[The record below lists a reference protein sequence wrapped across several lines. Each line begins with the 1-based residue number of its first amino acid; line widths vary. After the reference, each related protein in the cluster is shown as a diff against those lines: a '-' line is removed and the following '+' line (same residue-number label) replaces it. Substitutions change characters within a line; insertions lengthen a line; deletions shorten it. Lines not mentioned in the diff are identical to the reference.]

1 MSETNTNIDVSN
13 LDIHKI
19 MKLLPHR
26 YPMLLVDRVIALET
40 RKSIKVIKNVTINE
54 PYFTGHYP
62 QRPVMPGV
70 LIVEALAQA
79 AALLAF
85 SEEAAH
91 DENTLYYFV
100 GIEKVRFRR
109 VVEPGDQLVLDV
121 EHVKSK
127 SSMFFWF
134 KGQALVDGN
143 VAAQA
148 EFTCMVKKNGVEPE
162 PERP

>member
-1 MSETNTNIDVSN
+1 MSETNTNIDVSK

-26 YPMLLVDRVIALET
+26 YPMLMVDRVIALEPH
-40 RKSIKVIKNVTINE
+40 KNIKVIKNVTINE

-79 AALLAF
+79 AALLTF
-85 SEEAAH
+85 SEEAVH

-100 GIEKVRFRR
+100 GIENVRFRR
-109 VVEPGDQLVLDV
+109 PVEPGDQLVLDV
-121 EHVKSK
+121 DFVKHKRSIY
-127 SSMFFWF
+127 WF

-143 VAAQA
+143 VAAEA
-148 EFTCMVKKNGVEPE
+148 EFTCMVKKNGE
-162 PERP
+162 

>member
-1 MSETNTNIDVSN
+1 MSETNTNIDVSK

-26 YPMLLVDRVIALET
+26 YPMLMVDRVIALEPH
-40 RKSIKVIKNVTINE
+40 KNIKVIKNVTINE

-79 AALLAF
+79 AALLTF
-85 SEEAAH
+85 SEEAVH

-100 GIEKVRFRR
+100 GIENVRFRR
-109 VVEPGDQLVLDV
+109 PVEPGDQLILDV
-121 EHVKSK
+121 EFVKHKRSIY
-127 SSMFFWF
+127 WF
-134 KGQALVDGN
+134 KGQALVDGA
-143 VAAQA
+143 VAAEA
-148 EFTCMVKKNGVEPE
+148 EFTCMVKKNGE
-162 PERP
+162 

>member
-1 MSETNTNIDVSN
+1 MSETNTNIVDVSK

-26 YPMLLVDRVIALET
+26 YPMLMVDRVIALEPH
-40 RKSIKVIKNVTINE
+40 KNIKVIKNVTINE

-79 AALLAF
+79 AALLTF
-85 SEEAAH
+85 SEEAVH

-100 GIEKVRFRR
+100 GIENVRFRR
-109 VVEPGDQLVLDV
+109 PVEPGDQLVLDV
-121 EHVKSK
+121 DFVKHKRSIY
-127 SSMFFWF
+127 WF

-143 VAAQA
+143 VAAEA
-148 EFTCMVKKNGVEPE
+148 EFTCMVKKNGE
-162 PERP
+162 